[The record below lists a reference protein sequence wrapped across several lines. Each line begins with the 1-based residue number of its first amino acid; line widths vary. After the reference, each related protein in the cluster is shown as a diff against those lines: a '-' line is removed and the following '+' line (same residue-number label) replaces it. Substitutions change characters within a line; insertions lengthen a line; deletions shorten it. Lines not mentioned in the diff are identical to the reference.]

1 MRRIAYFGP
10 EGTFTEQ
17 AARRFLASTTDDTA
31 PHRPSTEDDRAGA
44 FPDDTGQS
52 GTDSPVEFIAARTV
66 PAALAMV
73 RAGEADAACVPIEN
87 SVEGSVPA
95 TLDALSEGE
104 PLVIV
109 AETVLP
115 IRFSVLVRPGTTSA
129 DIRTVG
135 THPHAAAQVRDW
147 LSATLPGAKVVPTSS
162 TAAGAVGVQRGE
174 IDAAVTAP
182 IAVRHYP
189 LDILASDVADVRD
202 AVTRFVLVR
211 GPGATP
217 ARSGADRTSLLFFIA
232 DETGTLAEALTE
244 LSLRGVNM
252 TRIESRPS
260 RRRLGEY
267 RFFVDVD
274 GHVADARLGEAVVA
288 LRRRCADVRFLGSYP
303 RTDGVRANVAPHS
316 SDEDFEAAIEWLRAV
331 RKGTEA

>member
-10 EGTFTEQ
+10 VGTFTEQ
-17 AARRFLASTTDDTA
+17 ATRRFVAQKPDDTTLSE
-31 PHRPSTEDDRAGA
+31 PSIRDDRAGEDRLPA
-44 FPDDTGQS
+44 EEA
-52 GTDSPVEFIAARTV
+52 VELIAAPTV

-73 RAGEADAACVPIEN
+73 RAAEADAACVPVEN

-95 TLDALSEGE
+95 TLDALSEDE

-109 AETVLP
+109 GETVLP
-115 IRFSVLVRPGTTSA
+115 IRFSVLVRPGTTNA

-147 LSATLPGAKVVPTSS
+147 LSAHLPGSRVVPMAS
-162 TAAGAVGVQRGE
+162 TAAGAVAVQRGE

-182 IAVRHYP
+182 IAVEHYP

-211 GPGATP
+211 RPGSSPGPT
-217 ARSGADRTSLLFFIA
+217 GADRTSLVFFIA

-252 TRIESRPS
+252 SRIESRPS

-288 LRRRCADVRFLGSYP
+288 LRRRCAGVRFLGSYP
-303 RTDGVRANVAPHS
+303 RADGVRANVALHA
-316 SDEDFEAAIEWLRAV
+316 SDEDFGAAIEWLRAV